1 MIKILLALIVLT
13 TSTYGQG
20 LINAQPGSGV
30 PTDMA
35 IGGLLGA
42 IIAPMISKG
51 SDAKLVGGL
60 LGATAGGMY
69 GTANNQIRQQQQSQM
84 AFQQDQQMRYVIQQQ
99 QMQLQAM
106 QNQINQMAQINTAGG
121 NQYRDYNSGYNSTGL
136 GTHDGRYVRSPYS
149 RFRIEPKS
157 MGLQT
162 GDVIYDPFTGKPFR
176 LP

>member
-84 AFQQDQQMRYVIQQQ
+84 VFQQDQQMRYIIQQQ

-106 QNQINQMAQINTAGG
+106 QKQIDEMAQINTTSG
-121 NQYRDYNSGYNSTGL
+121 NL
-136 GTHDGRYVRSPYS
+136 MGTPDGKYVRSPYS

-162 GDVIYDPFTGKPFR
+162 GDIIYDPFTGKPFR